1 MGTGQI
7 AAFQAGTSD
16 GVARGWWSS
25 LLALQ
30 GVSQFPP
37 PSRAMSDTSLT
48 SSPEP
53 LLPICTHTLPLFPGF
68 WSHSGGQGGV
78 KG

>member
-7 AAFQAGTSD
+7 AALQAGTSD

-30 GVSQFPP
+30 GVSQFP
-37 PSRAMSDTSLT
+37 TSVLGNVRYQ
-48 SSPEP
+48 PE
-53 LLPICTHTLPLFPGF
+53 
-68 WSHSGGQGGV
+68 
-78 KG
+78 